1 MNVYLI
7 ALGCKLNQAEVDAL
21 ARRFA
26 DAGHRVVRDPAG
38 ADWAVVNTCAV
49 THVAARKSR
58 QLLRQLRRAQPDLR
72 IAVIGCYGETDP
84 ERAAALAGVQCVIP
98 NAAKDE
104 VVARVLAHAG
114 DDGGMAL
121 RRPSVTASGR
131 TRALV
136 KIQDGCDN
144 ACTYCVVRL
153 ARGAQRS
160 RPPEEVLADVAA
172 RVAEGYRE
180 VVLTGVHIGAYG
192 RDSAPDAPL
201 PPERDWS
208 LARLVGEIL
217 RRTPPT
223 RLRLSSIEPWDVTAD
238 LLALWQ
244 DPRLCRHLHLPLQ
257 SGCDATL
264 RRMGRHY
271 TAADLAALVR
281 LIRQRVPG
289 VALTTD
295 VIVGF
300 PGETEAEFQE
310 TCAFVDGMAFSR
322 LHVFRYSP
330 RPGTVAAM
338 APDPVAPP
346 VAQAR
351 GQVMARLGRDLAQR
365 YHRCLVGQEVTV
377 LFEAP
382 RQGPEGAMWSGLTD
396 TYVRATAPSGDD
408 LGNVLARVRC
418 EGADASGVWGR
429 IVTALG
435 TAEGCDGPRASEMA
449 PRKGCGAIV
458 NVL

>member
-1 MNVYLI
+1 MNVYLT

-26 DAGHRVVRDPAG
+26 REGHRVVADPVE

-58 QLLRQLRRAQPDLR
+58 QLLRQLRRAQPAVR

-84 ERAAALAGVQCVIP
+84 ARAAALAGVECVVP

-104 VVARVLAHAG
+104 VVARVLARMDGAG
-114 DDGGMAL
+114 L
-121 RRPSVTASGR
+121 QEASEPVVGARHQPPAARR

-136 KIQDGCDN
+136 KVQDGCDN

-160 RPPEEVLADVAA
+160 RPPEDVLADVAA
-172 RVAEGYRE
+172 RVAEGYQE

-192 RDSAPDAPL
+192 RDSAPGAPL
-201 PPERDWS
+201 PPERGWS
-208 LARLVGEIL
+208 LARLVGEVL
-217 RRTPPT
+217 RSAPPT
-223 RLRLSSIEPWDVTAD
+223 RLRLSSIEPWDLTPE
-238 LLALWQ
+238 LLALWE

-264 RRMGRHY
+264 RRMARRYSVGAYRE
-271 TAADLAALVR
+271 LVGAVR
-281 LIRQRVPG
+281 ERIPD

-300 PGETEAEFQE
+300 PGETDAQFRESY
-310 TCAFVDGMAFSR
+310 AFVEEIAFSR

-330 RPGTVAAM
+330 RPGTIAAE
-338 APDPVAPP
+338 APDPVSPP
-346 VAQAR
+346 VAQER
-351 GQVMARLGRDLAQR
+351 GRALARLGRDLARR
-365 YHRCLVGQEVTV
+365 YHRRLVGRELTV
-377 LFEAP
+377 LFEAS
-382 RQGPEGAMWSGLTD
+382 REGPDGSVWSGLTD
-396 TYVRATAPSGDD
+396 TYVRVTAPSVDD
-408 LGNVLARVRC
+408 LHNALRGVHC

-429 IVTALG
+429 IVGEAD
-435 TAEGCDGPRASEMA
+435 APGP
-449 PRKGCGAIV
+449 
-458 NVL
+458 L

>member
-1 MNVYLI
+1 MNVYLT
-7 ALGCKLNQAEVDAL
+7 ALGCKLNQAEVDDL

-26 DAGHRVVRDPAG
+26 HEGHRVVADPAG

-84 ERAAALAGVQCVIP
+84 TQAAALAGVECVVP

-104 VVARVLAHAG
+104 VVARVLARMDGAADGTFIEPSAPAATHA
-114 DDGGMAL
+114 
-121 RRPSVTASGR
+121 TAGGR
-131 TRALV
+131 TRTFI

-144 ACTYCVVRL
+144 VCTYCVVRL

-160 RPPEEVLADVAA
+160 RPPEDVLADVAA

-192 RDSAPDAPL
+192 RDSAPGAPL
-201 PPERDWS
+201 PPERGWS
-208 LARLVGEIL
+208 LARLVGEVL
-217 RRTPPT
+217 KSAPPA
-223 RLRLSSIEPWDVTAD
+223 RLRLSSIEPWDLTPD
-238 LLALWQ
+238 LLALWD
-244 DPRLCRHLHLPLQ
+244 DPRLCRHIHLPLQ

-264 RRMGRHY
+264 RRMARRY
-271 TAADLAALVR
+271 TAAQYRELVVA
-281 LIRQRVPG
+281 IRDRIPD

-300 PGETEAEFQE
+300 PGETEAEFRQSSALIE
-310 TCAFVDGMAFSR
+310 ELAFSR

-330 RPGTVAAM
+330 RPGTAAAS
-338 APDPVAPP
+338 APDPVAPS

-351 GQVMARLGRDLAQR
+351 GRTLARLGRESALR
-365 YHRCLVGQEVTV
+365 HHRRLIGREVTV
-377 LFEAP
+377 LFEAS
-382 RQGPEGAMWSGLTD
+382 REGREGRTWSGLTD
-396 TYVRATAPSGDD
+396 TYVRVTAPSADD
-408 LGNVLARVRC
+408 LHNTLRRVLC

-429 IVTALG
+429 IVGEADAG
-435 TAEGCDGPRASEMA
+435 GRS
-449 PRKGCGAIV
+449 
-458 NVL
+458 

>member
-1 MNVYLI
+1 MNVYLT
-7 ALGCKLNQAEVDAL
+7 ALGCKLNQAEVDDL

-26 DAGHRVVRDPAG
+26 HEGHRVVADPAG

-84 ERAAALAGVQCVIP
+84 TQAAALAGVECVVP

-104 VVARVLAHAG
+104 VVARVLARMDGAADATVVEPSAPAATHA
-114 DDGGMAL
+114 
-121 RRPSVTASGR
+121 TAGGR
-131 TRALV
+131 TRTFIKV
-136 KIQDGCDN
+136 QDGCDN
-144 ACTYCVVRL
+144 VCTYCVVRL

-160 RPPEEVLADVAA
+160 RPPEDVLADVAA

-192 RDSAPDAPL
+192 RDSAPGASL
-201 PPERDWS
+201 PPERGWS
-208 LARLVGEIL
+208 LARLVGEVL
-217 RRTPPT
+217 RSTPPA
-223 RLRLSSIEPWDVTAD
+223 RLRLSSIEPWDLTPD
-238 LLALWQ
+238 LLALWD
-244 DPRLCRHLHLPLQ
+244 DPRLCRHIHLPLQ

-264 RRMGRHY
+264 RRMARRY
-271 TAADLAALVR
+271 TAAQYRELVVA
-281 LIRQRVPG
+281 IRDRIPD

-300 PGETEAEFQE
+300 PGETEAEFRQSSALIE
-310 TCAFVDGMAFSR
+310 ELAFSR

-330 RPGTVAAM
+330 RPGTAA
-338 APDPVAPP
+338 ASARDPVAPS

-351 GQVMARLGRDLAQR
+351 GRALARLGRESALR
-365 YHRCLVGQEVTV
+365 YHRRLIGREVTV
-377 LFEAP
+377 LFEAS
-382 RQGPEGAMWSGLTD
+382 REGRERRTWSGLTD
-396 TYVRATAPSGDD
+396 TYVRVTAPSADD
-408 LGNVLARVRC
+408 LHNTLRCVRC

-429 IVTALG
+429 IVDEADAG
-435 TAEGCDGPRASEMA
+435 GRH
-449 PRKGCGAIV
+449 
-458 NVL
+458 